1 MISNF
6 LNALYLAD
14 LDGTKSLELS
24 KEHIQFWE
32 QARQYVVGGDTL
44 GSSDLI
50 SKTLEGPV
58 SLLFL
63 IGVVA
68 ITVTLVY
75 RTGFKTAKDG
85 PLAVV
90 LDAAPQ
96 FFWVILV
103 VFLLSSQFARAY
115 DIANT
120 TWAFRNNMRKN
131 TQTVVHANQVFTE
144 AIANEL
150 FNAQFG
156 QEVSDQLAICQELPF
171 PTVRV
176 PQATRPATGAEGIK
190 LEEGQTYDFLD
201 CLKTLEASIERN
213 QTALKQQCGANLKSC
228 EIVEEKT
235 TELARQVGE
244 GTKKIRQRLVIS
256 TGGPGN
262 TPGFDQI
269 GGIPDPLLV
278 QSDFSA
284 VGDIISSAL
293 SGIADFLYIGL
304 VEFGN
309 TLYTSSIEILFLLG
323 GMFFP
328 ITIAWAL
335 IPGKRQVLLDWFV
348 TMLSLI
354 ITEQVYLIIVGMVA
368 VLSSQPQFHEFGP
381 KLFLFT
387 LGITAPLIAAAS
399 GGVSGFQMA
408 RTYRGAAVGAL
419 GAALSVAS
427 GVAFSIAYK
436 ANSRRQLAR

>member
-1 MISNF
+1 MINSF

-14 LDGTKSLELS
+14 LNGTKSLELS
-24 KEHIQFWE
+24 DDHIKFWE
-32 QARQYVVGGDTL
+32 TARRYVVGGDTL
-44 GSSDLI
+44 GSSNLV
-50 SKTLEGPV
+50 SKTVEAPV
-58 SLLFL
+58 NLLFVIGI
-63 IGVVA
+63 IGVSVVL
-68 ITVTLVY
+68 INRL
-75 RTGFKTAKDG
+75 GFKTAKDG
-85 PLAVV
+85 PVAVV

-96 FFWVILV
+96 FFWVILA
-103 VFLLSSQFARAY
+103 VFLLASQFVRAY

-120 TWAFRNNMRKN
+120 TWAFRNNMRNN
-131 TQTVVHANQVFTE
+131 TKSVVHANQVFTE
-144 AIANEL
+144 AIANEF
-150 FNAQFG
+150 FNVQFG
-156 QEVSDQLAICQELPF
+156 QEVSDQLAICQGLPF

-176 PQATRPATGAEGIK
+176 PQAVRPTGAEGVK

-201 CLKTLEASIERN
+201 CLTTLEETIKRN
-213 QTALKQQCGANLKSC
+213 QAQLKQQCGAKLQSC
-228 EIVEEKT
+228 EIVEAKADG
-235 TELARQVGE
+235 LARQVGD
-244 GTKKIRQRLVIS
+244 GTKKIRRRLIADL
-256 TGGPGN
+256 GPGSN
-262 TPGFDQI
+262 PGFDQI
-269 GGIPDPLLV
+269 GGIPDPLLI
-278 QSDFSA
+278 QDDFSA
-284 VGDIISSAL
+284 IGDLVASAL
-293 SGIADFLYIGL
+293 SGIGDFLYMGL

-328 ITIAWAL
+328 ITVAWSV

-354 ITEQVYLIIVGMVA
+354 ITEQVYLIIIGMVA

-408 RTYRGAAVGAL
+408 RTYRGTAIGAA
-419 GAALSVAS
+419 GAALSVIS

-436 ANSRRQLAR
+436 ANSKRQLAR